1 MRTAFLALLLVP
13 LLAHADVD
21 AKFAQLRDAASP
33 LDGSLSA
40 FLDKFIGECGD
51 AFEGQACKQ
60 NATAYRQKT
69 QGRKYYVI
77 VPEDSA
83 FMLRPGPYNLGKG
96 EYTVLVTPF
105 FPGGGYAL
113 TQGQP
118 KKLDPQG
125 NPVLPLMVLRGQMPE
140 GWDPMSFQRLFRNRE
155 LRVQLVFVP
164 QGVWA
169 MPKKGGGKLYGVKA
183 KIEGLL
189 VTYARTGDPV
199 GSYYAR

>member
-1 MRTAFLALLLVP
+1 MRTAILALLLVP
-13 LLAHADVD
+13 LLAHADAD
-21 AKFAQLRDAASP
+21 AKFARLRDAASP

-51 AFEGQACKQ
+51 AFEGQTCKQ
-60 NATAYRQKT
+60 NAAAYRQKT
-69 QGRKYYVI
+69 QGKPYYVI
-77 VPEDSA
+77 IPEDSA
-83 FMLRPGPYNLGKG
+83 YMLRPGPFNPGKG
-96 EYTVLVTPF
+96 EYSVLVTPF

-118 KKLDPQG
+118 KKVDAQG
-125 NPVLPLMVLRGQMPE
+125 NPVLPLIVLHGQLPD

-169 MPKKGGGKLYGVKA
+169 MPKRGGGKMYGVKA

-199 GSYYAR
+199 GSYYAK